1 MNFDCIV
8 SQTHIGDHD
17 VQGGLNAEEKKCI
30 VALSIAHLRKWNP
43 NAYIILT
50 GHGHRPDQHTLD
62 LCNHVYWEDKLRPM
76 NSSGFVEGMPAQFFF
91 VSKGIQ
97 HAIEQGFHRLL
108 KTRTDCVIGIP
119 EITKHC
125 NDIIDSKSKR
135 MLLTQ
140 QTGDGFMGDCFMYGD
155 INLLDK
161 TWDMNNPVLHSDGL
175 VNTAKNYAKCFPDY
189 DGDWRALL
197 KRTIA
202 MRDVIDLK
210 FSCLRHNYR
219 RFEHIWLQISDAIM
233 KNEIIFEDFHWGK
246 TNGLHK
252 FPGDGNMTSGYNQS
266 LWSKKE
272 FYSF

>member
-17 VQGGLNAEEKKCI
+17 VQGGLNTKEKKVI

-50 GHGHRPDQHTLD
+50 GHGHRPDQQTLD
-62 LCNHVYWEDKLRPM
+62 LCDHVYWEDKLRPM
-76 NSSGFVEGMPAQFFF
+76 NAGGFVEGMPAQFFF

-125 NDIIDSKSKR
+125 NDIIDSESKR

-140 QTGDGFMGDCFMYGD
+140 QTGDGFMGDCCMYGD

-161 TWDMNNPVLHSDGL
+161 TWDMNNPVLHPDGL

-210 FSCLRHNYR
+210 FSCLRWHYR
-219 RFEHIWLQISDAIM
+219 RCQDWQLFREMVMDNTID
-233 KNEIIFEDFHWGK
+233 FRGFHWG
-246 TNGLHK
+246 LV
-252 FPGDGNMTSGYNQS
+252 PGYNTFDNQGNMTSEYNQS